1 MSGYLDAV
9 AAGVVVFDGGAGTWF
24 HAQDLHR
31 DDFGGL
37 EFEGCA
43 ELLNVT
49 RPDVVAGLHRSFL
62 DVGVDVIETNTFGG
76 FGVPLGEYGIADR
89 AYELS
94 AAGAE
99 IARQTVAEYQAVD
112 GRVRFVAG
120 SMGPGTKLA
129 TLGQVTYRFTESFSA
144 TVGAA
149 LFMGRVQKKRGP
161 VNPVASLNPI
171 GRGRNNS
178 FVENGL
184 SVLRDRD
191 EAFLKIRYTF

>member
-1 MSGYLDAV
+1 MSGYLDALS
-9 AAGVVVFDGGAGTWF
+9 AGVVVFDGGAGTWF

-37 EFEGCA
+37 ELEGCA

-49 RPDVVAGLHRSFL
+49 RPDVVEGLHRSFL

-99 IARQTVAEYQAVD
+99 IARRTVAEYLAKD
-112 GRVRFVAG
+112 GRTRFVAG
-120 SMGPGTKLA
+120 SIGPGTKLA
-129 TLGQVTYRFTESFSA
+129 TLGQITP
-144 TVGAA
+144 
-149 LFMGRVQKKRGP
+149 RVARC
-161 VNPVASLNPI
+161 I
-171 GRGRNNS
+171 
-178 FVENGL
+178 
-184 SVLRDRD
+184 
-191 EAFLKIRYTF
+191 

>member
-1 MSGYLDAV
+1 MSGYLDAI

-43 ELLNVT
+43 EVLNVT
-49 RPDVVAGLHRSFL
+49 RPDVVEGLHRSFL

-99 IARQTVAEYQAVD
+99 IARRAVAEYRAAD
-112 GRVRFVAG
+112 GRKRFVAG
-120 SMGPGTKLA
+120 SIGPGTKLA
-129 TLGQVTYRFTESFSA
+129 TLGQITYRELLDAYEIQAAGLIDGGIDLFIIETQYDLL
-144 TVGAA
+144 GAKA
-149 LFMGRVQKKRGP
+149 AINGARRAMEAAG
-161 VNPVASLNPI
+161 
-171 GRGRNNS
+171 
-178 FVENGL
+178 VEL
-184 SVLRDRD
+184 PL
-191 EAFLKIRYTF
+191 